1 MRETMSKS
9 LQRQF
14 EMIRFI
20 AEHKE
25 GVHCDELIKQYS
37 VSKATIINDLDFI
50 ETVIGIRMKR
60 ERGRYGKICVYK
72 DWKYRIKL
80 LSEWQQN
87 GCVEILKDYDLTED
101 HHKAILSILKEFGV
115 PNTDYLDD

>member
-20 AEHKE
+20 AEHKD
-25 GVHCDELIKQYS
+25 GVHCEDLIKEYS

-50 ETVIGIRMKR
+50 ETIIGIRMIR
-60 ERGRYGKICVYK
+60 ERGRYGKIFVYK

-80 LSEWQQN
+80 LNERQQN
-87 GCVEILKDYDLTED
+87 GCVEILRDYDLAEN
-101 HHKAILSILKEFGV
+101 HHEVILSILMDFGV